1 MRSEQ
6 RLAGGSGGRYRNR
19 VEFRA
24 RKSASSSILIRVD
37 IGTEWNLE
45 LNTQIF
51 AYLAFR
57 VDIGT
62 EWNLEF
68 KPALILCS
76 ASGRYRNRVE
86 FRDSRETAEN
96 SFCDSRY
103 RNRVEFR
110 GQGTCI
116 YLKNPHIRILESFYS
131 MK

>member
-1 MRSEQ
+1 MTNTGN
-6 RLAGGSGGRYRNR
+6 L
-19 VEFRA
+19 
-24 RKSASSSILIRVD
+24 SSV
-37 IGTEWNLE
+37 
-45 LNTQIF
+45 
-51 AYLAFR
+51 

-76 ASGRYRNRVE
+76 ASG
-86 FRDSRETAEN
+86 
-96 SFCDSRY
+96 RY